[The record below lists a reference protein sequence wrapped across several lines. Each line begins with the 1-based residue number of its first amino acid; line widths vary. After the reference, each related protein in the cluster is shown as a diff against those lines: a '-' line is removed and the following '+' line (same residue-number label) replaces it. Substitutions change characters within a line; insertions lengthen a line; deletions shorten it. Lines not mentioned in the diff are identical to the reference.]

1 MIYKYMFITK
11 SLVLIRN
18 SQAIISPIKNHKPLL
33 NPSLSPKRIV
43 AIRYSQHSRTQATAI
58 ICSLGKQ
65 TVARNSDLVAI
76 FQLDHKVRQCLVARV
91 KVITPAVVPL
101 RIGDLAPVEIGNV
114 AADATA
120 TSAGVKHNLELMG
133 FESAIVVS
141 GPDSLDFDSPKT
153 TCRSDVAIG
162 NVSRVLGV
170 IYVAKVELPAV
181 VGGSEVN
188 SPQRLY

>member
-1 MIYKYMFITK
+1 MFITK

-65 TVARNSDLVAI
+65 T
-76 FQLDHKVRQCLVARV
+76 
-91 KVITPAVVPL
+91 
-101 RIGDLAPVEIGNV
+101 IGNV